1 MKAWRIMLAAAGV
14 GLGAF
19 GVFRLVSQL
28 PTYSLLILGVW
39 LLAALVIH
47 DAILAPSVVGV
58 GWLLRRYVPDR
69 GRRYLQVALIISVL
83 ITVIALP
90 MIFLRGTQPAVKAL
104 LLRNYGGNLIL
115 IIVIIGVIS
124 LILYAVR
131 VARDRSA
138 PANIS

>member
-1 MKAWRIMLAAAGV
+1 MKAWRIILAAAGI
-14 GLGAF
+14 GLGAY
-19 GVFRLVSQL
+19 GVFRLVSEL

-39 LLAALVIH
+39 LLAALVIQ

-69 GRRYLQVALIISVL
+69 GRRFLQVALIISGL
-83 ITVIALP
+83 ITVIAVP

-104 LLRNYGGNLIL
+104 LLRNYGSNLIL
-115 IIVIIGVIS
+115 IIAIIGVIS

-138 PANIS
+138 PPSIS